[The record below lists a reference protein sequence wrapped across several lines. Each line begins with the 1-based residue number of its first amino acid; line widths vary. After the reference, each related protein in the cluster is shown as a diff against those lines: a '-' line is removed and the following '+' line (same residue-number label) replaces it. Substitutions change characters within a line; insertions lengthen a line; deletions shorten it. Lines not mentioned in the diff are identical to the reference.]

1 MKKYFITLFFLLNLN
16 NLLASEPQTI
26 RVNSLSVYDQPTYT
40 SHFSHFNY
48 VNPQAPKGGKI
59 TLPAYGGFDNFNPY
73 IFKGIATPEVV
84 DLTLDT
90 LGVIPTDDEAT
101 AYPLLAKE
109 FELSSDGSFVGFILD
124 ERAKFSDGS
133 KVTADDVIFSY
144 NSLIEKGSPF
154 YKLYYSDV
162 EQVKKI
168 NNNHVRFYFKQGTQ
182 NKELPLILS
191 QIKIYS
197 SKDWEG
203 LDFAKPSLRKP
214 LGSGPYILEKFSPA
228 KYLVFKR
235 NPNYWAKDLPSRKGF
250 FNFDEI
256 RYDYYQDTTVT
267 LQALFAGTIDAR
279 EEYIAKIWAEGYNN
293 DLVTSGKIIKQE
305 LAHNQPAALQ
315 YFGFNTRLP
324 KFSDARVREAIGLAF
339 NFDWANNNL
348 FYKQYKRIDS
358 CFANTIM
365 ASKGIPQGKEKEL
378 LSQLGVQKNI
388 IEEPFELPDH
398 SDHTKTRNNLR
409 HAVKLLKSAGYDFI
423 DGKMTNLSTKEPL
436 EIEVLGNAANGASF
450 TRVMLPFIANLKKI
464 GINMTFRNLEVNV
477 FKNRLDNFD
486 FEVAILGIRM
496 SNLPG
501 NELKEIWG
509 STSANTRGSYNLIGI
524 KNNIIDKLINII
536 ISSQN
541 KDEYISAIRALD
553 RVLLHNHYFIPHWY
567 SPHNRVAFQQGL
579 HYPQTNIPVGF
590 NPYIWWRE

>member
-1 MKKYFITLFFLLNLN
+1 M
-16 NLLASEPQTI
+16 
-26 RVNSLSVYDQPTYT
+26 
-40 SHFSHFNY
+40 
-48 VNPQAPKGGKI
+48 
-59 TLPAYGGFDNFNPY
+59 
-73 IFKGIATPEVV
+73 
-84 DLTLDT
+84 
-90 LGVIPTDDEAT
+90 
-101 AYPLLAKE
+101 
-109 FELSSDGSFVGFILD
+109 
-124 ERAKFSDGS
+124 
-133 KVTADDVIFSY
+133 
-144 NSLIEKGSPF
+144 
-154 YKLYYSDV
+154 
-162 EQVKKI
+162 
-168 NNNHVRFYFKQGTQ
+168 
-182 NKELPLILS
+182 
-191 QIKIYS
+191 
-197 SKDWEG
+197 
-203 LDFAKPSLRKP
+203 
-214 LGSGPYILEKFSPA
+214 
-228 KYLVFKR
+228 
-235 NPNYWAKDLPSRKGF
+235 
-250 FNFDEI
+250 
-256 RYDYYQDTTVT
+256 
-267 LQALFAGTIDAR
+267 
-279 EEYIAKIWAEGYNN
+279 
-293 DLVTSGKIIKQE
+293 
-305 LAHNQPAALQ
+305 
-315 YFGFNTRLP
+315 
-324 KFSDARVREAIGLAF
+324 
-339 NFDWANNNL
+339 
-348 FYKQYKRIDS
+348 
-358 CFANTIM
+358 
-365 ASKGIPQGKEKEL
+365 
-378 LSQLGVQKNI
+378 QKNI